1 MAIID
6 LITLAP
12 AVIRIDMKLLPHT
25 VNNIRG
31 FTLVELLVVIVI
43 LAILGVVGVTLFT
56 NTQSTARDAK
66 RKEDIQALAKA
77 MEANYAPGTGYTTTV
92 AAGWFADGVAPTN
105 PNPGGVAY
113 STGGATTS
121 SFTFCAALEKSTG
134 NATTITGTGLGT
146 TSTGPFFCKRNS
158 Q

>member
-1 MAIID
+1 MN
-6 LITLAP
+6 
-12 AVIRIDMKLLPHT
+12 KLLPKT
-25 VNNIRG
+25 KYNQNG

-56 NTQSTARDAK
+56 NTQGTARDAK
-66 RKEDIQALAKA
+66 RKEDIAAVAAA
-77 MEANYAPGTGYTTTV
+77 MEANYTPGTGYTTTV
-92 AAGWFADGVAPTN
+92 SSTWFADQAYPQN
-105 PNPGGVAY
+105 PNPGGAAY

-134 NATTITGTGLGT
+134 NATSIAGAGLGT
-146 TSTGPFFCKRNS
+146 TSTGGFFCKRNA